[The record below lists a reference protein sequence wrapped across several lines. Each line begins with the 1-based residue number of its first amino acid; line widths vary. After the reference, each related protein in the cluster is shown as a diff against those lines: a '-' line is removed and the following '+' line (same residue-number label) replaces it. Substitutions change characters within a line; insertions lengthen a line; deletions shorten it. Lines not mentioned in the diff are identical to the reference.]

1 MGYGVSVAK
10 KEENAPTQVKN
21 INGNR
26 NWLEL

>member
-1 MGYGVSVAK
+1 MVSAWLK
-10 KEENAPTQVKN
+10 KEESAPTQVKN